1 MKSFFNNP
9 SKKSDFLFLFVF
21 TCMLISAVSCS
32 KGNDGPAGPAGP
44 TGVAGPTGTANVIY
58 STWFTPGA
66 YKKDTVFGSYG
77 FNYDDAAPAITQKI
91 LDSGT
96 VITFGKLDGYTP
108 IVWPTDQVS
117 ALPIN
122 ITYMSGTTP
131 NIDTLSA
138 LVTPGNLRIRLV
150 SSLNEYGSI
159 STAHQFR
166 YIVIPGGV
174 KTNAASPGQ
183 KEGRIETNA
192 VGVHGGRSDYSQ
204 MSYHEICAMFNI
216 PE

>member
-9 SKKSDFLFLFVF
+9 SKKSNFLFLFVF
-21 TCMLISAVSCS
+21 SCMLISAVSCS
-32 KGNDGPAGPAGP
+32 KGHDGPAGPA
-44 TGVAGPTGTANVIY
+44 GTANVIY

-77 FNYDDAAPAITQKI
+77 FNYDNAAPAITQNI

-96 VITFGKLDGYTP
+96 VITFGKLDGYNP
-108 IVWPTDQVS
+108 AIWPAAQVS
-117 ALPIN
+117 ALPIS
-122 ITYMSGTTP
+122 ITYMSGSTP
-131 NIDTLSA
+131 NIDTWSA

-150 SSLNEYGSI
+150 SSLNAYASI
-159 STAHQFR
+159 SNAHQFR
-166 YIVIPGGV
+166 YIVIPGAV
-174 KTNAASPGQ
+174 KTNAASPDQ
-183 KEGRIETNA
+183 KEGSVETNA
-192 VGVHGGRSDYSQ
+192 VGVHSSSSGYSQ